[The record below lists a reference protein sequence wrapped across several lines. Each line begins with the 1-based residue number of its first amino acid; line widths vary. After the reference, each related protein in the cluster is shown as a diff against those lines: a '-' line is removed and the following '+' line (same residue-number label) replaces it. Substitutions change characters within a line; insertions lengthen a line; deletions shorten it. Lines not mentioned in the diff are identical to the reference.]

1 MSSCSTRTDGK
12 PSGRLMSI
20 DALRGYD
27 MAFIS
32 GLGGIL
38 AALGMAI
45 PGCSWLHD
53 QMGHVQWFGLHFID
67 TVYPLFLF
75 VAGLSFPFSYVK
87 QVERG
92 MSSGQIHLKLFKRM
106 LTLIFLGW
114 VYQGFFKLDF
124 SHFRYASVLGRIG
137 VSWFFAALLF
147 VHFRWRV
154 RALLAAAL
162 LVGYWLLICYVPA
175 PDAPAG
181 CGPLSLEGNFAG
193 YCDRLF
199 MPGMM
204 WEKDAAGR
212 EWMEPSGTLENVP
225 SIVTALL
232 GMFCGEF
239 VRWRRDSFGEGRKVA
254 LMFAAAAAMIVLGLV
269 WSLDFPLCKKL
280 WSSSYVMVVGGYS
293 VAMFALFYWIID
305 VKGCRAW
312 CFPFRIIGMNAIT
325 VYLLQAVIPIWS
337 VTVFFFGGLQR
348 LAGQPWGDVIA
359 NVGYFSICWIIL
371 YFLYRKQ
378 TFLKV

>member
-1 MSSCSTRTDGK
+1 MK
-12 PSGRLMSI
+12 RLMSI

-27 MAFIS
+27 MAVIMGFE
-32 GLGGIL
+32 GLL
-38 AALGMAI
+38 AALGTAI
-45 PGCSWLHD
+45 PGCSWLTD
-53 QMGHVQWFGLHFID
+53 QVEHVDWFGLHFID

-75 VAGLSFPFSYVK
+75 VAGLSFPFSYAS
-87 QVERG
+87 QLERG
-92 MSSGQIHLKLFKRM
+92 LSSGQVHLKLVKRM

-114 VYQGFFKLDF
+114 VYQGLFKLDF

-154 RALLAAAL
+154 RALIAAAFL
-162 LVGYWLLICYVPA
+162 IGYWLLICYVPA

-193 YCDRLF
+193 YCDRLLV
-199 MPGMM
+199 PGMM

-212 EWMEPSGTLENVP
+212 EWMEPSGTIENIP

-239 VRWRRDSFGEGRKVA
+239 VRWRKEGFGEGRKVV
-254 LMFAAAAAMIVLGLV
+254 LMLVVAAAMIGLGLV
-269 WSLDFPLCKKL
+269 WSLDFPICKKL
-280 WSSSYVMVVGGYS
+280 WSSSFVLVVGGYS
-293 VAMFALFYWIID
+293 VAMFALFHWIID
-305 VKGCRAW
+305 IRGRVAW
-312 CFPFRIIGMNAIT
+312 SFPFRVIGMNAIT
-325 VYLLQAVIPIWS
+325 IYLLQPIVPFRQVS
-337 VTVFFFGGLQR
+337 RFFFGGLQQ
-348 LAGQPWGDVIA
+348 LAGKPWGDVIHWS
-359 NVGYFSICWIIL
+359 GYVLVCWL
-371 YFLYRKQ
+371 VLFFLYRKK